1 MTFEKLKNIMSEQLD
16 LDPETITEQTE
27 FSALGIDSLDI
38 VEMLMSVEEEFG
50 VSVEADQSLKT
61 VADLVAAIDAAKE

>member
-1 MTFEKLKNIMSEQLD
+1 MTFEKLKNIMAEQLD

-38 VEMLMSVEEEFG
+38 VEMLMCRKVI
-50 VSVEADQSLKT
+50 LKT

>member
-1 MTFEKLKNIMSEQLD
+1 MTFEKLKNIMAEQLD

-50 VSVEADQSLKT
+50 VSVEA
-61 VADLVAAIDAAKE
+61 IDAAKE